1 MDRRNFHCG
10 ILMPFQEGATIPL
23 AWATSGQRAG
33 TPRMAVIYSASLRN
47 VGLTMGQINLLTASK
62 LIFLPGASG
71 NTEFWKPLA
80 NLLQNRAAKEILA
93 YPGFGQEPMSPDINS
108 FSGLVKMVVSHI
120 DQPTALIG
128 QSMGGLLATYAA
140 LERPNLVTHLVLAV
154 TSGGIDMKSLG
165 AQDWRDGFAR
175 AYPLLPD
182 WFLSFKSDISF
193 ELREISQPVL
203 LLWGDA
209 DPLSPVTVGRRL
221 LELLPNAQMHVVP
234 GGEHDLAHVHARQL
248 APIVDT
254 HLMQSAF
261 ERG

>member
-1 MDRRNFHCG
+1 M
-10 ILMPFQEGATIPL
+10 ATIYNTFP
-23 AWATSGQRAG
+23 
-33 TPRMAVIYSASLRN
+33 RN
-47 VGLTMGQINLLTASK
+47 VGLTMGEIK
-62 LIFLPGASG
+62 LAYTIKTPFLPGATG

-80 NLLQNRAAKEILA
+80 NQLKNRAAKAILG
-93 YPGFGQEPMSPDINS
+93 YPGFGREPATPAFNS
-108 FSGLVKMVVSHI
+108 FSDLVRMVVSHI

-140 LERPNLVTHLVLAV
+140 LERPDLVTHLVLAV

-165 AQDWRDGFAR
+165 AQDWRDGFAS
-175 AYPLLPD
+175 AYPSLPD
-182 WFLSFKSDISF
+182 WFLSLKSDISV

-209 DPLSPVTVGRRL
+209 DPFSPVAVGRRL
-221 LELLPNAQMHVVP
+221 LELLPNARMHVVP
-234 GGEHDLAHVHARQL
+234 GGDHDLAHVHARKL

-261 ERG
+261 ERC